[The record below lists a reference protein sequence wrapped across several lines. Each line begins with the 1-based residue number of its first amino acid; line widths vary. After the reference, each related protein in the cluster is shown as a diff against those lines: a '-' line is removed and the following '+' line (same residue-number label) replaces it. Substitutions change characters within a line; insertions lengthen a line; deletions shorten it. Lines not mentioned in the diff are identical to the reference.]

1 MTNITVALLL
11 PKSITLIGVF
21 KTKNSFKDLAYAM
34 DTNESGDIDFPEFLQ
49 LMSKRIADGNLEEDI
64 NEAFKVSPVRGRGL
78 LARP

>member
-1 MTNITVALLL
+1 
-11 PKSITLIGVF
+11 
-21 KTKNSFKDLAYAM
+21 M

-78 LARP
+78 LASP